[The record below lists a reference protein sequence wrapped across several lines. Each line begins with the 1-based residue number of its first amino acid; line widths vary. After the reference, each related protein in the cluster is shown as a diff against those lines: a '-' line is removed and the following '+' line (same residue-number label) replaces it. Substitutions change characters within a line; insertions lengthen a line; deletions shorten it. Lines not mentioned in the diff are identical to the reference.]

1 MTSTRNQTPTQ
12 RWTADALPPTGH
24 PYLSG
29 QYAPVRDERN
39 DTRLDVIG
47 ELPEGLVGAYM
58 RNGGNPFFTPPGG
71 YHVFDG
77 DGMVH
82 GIYLDDDGT
91 ASYSNRWVR
100 SRGLEVERERGRAV
114 YGGLS
119 EFSLPDDDAIS
130 RGGMYKNTANTN
142 IVSHA
147 GRYLALME
155 GAHPTEMTRELDTV
169 GEFDF
174 GGRLEGS
181 MTAHPRV
188 DPDTGQM
195 LFFGYSPFPPYLRYH
210 EVSAEGELTRSVDVP
225 IGRSLMIHD
234 FAITPN
240 YAVFFDLPSIF
251 DAKALMNG
259 GTAISWRPEL
269 GARIGVMP
277 RSGDGS
283 DTTWI
288 DVDPFYVF
296 HFMNAWEDPNGRV
309 VVDGCRAEAMPT
321 AFGDDPLPDA
331 SVRPYLWRWEID
343 LATGTAKDRQL
354 DDRPGD
360 FPRIND
366 SMTGRANRFGTQG
379 HTRDWSDDG
388 VEFDGV
394 IQFDH
399 GSGSSDEYLYGPTK
413 VCGEAVFAADPAGD
427 GERDGWLLNFV
438 TDLEDDSSE
447 FVVLDARDITAG
459 PVARVRLPRR
469 IPFGFHGNWMPDAV

>member
-1 MTSTRNQTPTQ
+1 M
-12 RWTADALPPTGH
+12 
-24 PYLSG
+24 
-29 QYAPVRDERN
+29 
-39 DTRLDVIG
+39 
-47 ELPEGLVGAYM
+47 
-58 RNGGNPFFTPPGG
+58 
-71 YHVFDG
+71 
-77 DGMVH
+77 
-82 GIYLDDDGT
+82 
-91 ASYSNRWVR
+91 
-100 SRGLEVERERGRAV
+100 
-114 YGGLS
+114 
-119 EFSLPDDDAIS
+119 
-130 RGGMYKNTANTN
+130 
-142 IVSHA
+142 
-147 GRYLALME
+147 
-155 GAHPTEMTRELDTV
+155 
-169 GEFDF
+169 
-174 GGRLEGS
+174 
-181 MTAHPRV
+181 
-188 DPDTGQM
+188 
-195 LFFGYSPFPPYLRYH
+195 
-210 EVSAEGELTRSVDVP
+210 
-225 IGRSLMIHD
+225 
-234 FAITPN
+234 
-240 YAVFFDLPSIF
+240 
-251 DAKALMNG
+251 
-259 GTAISWRPEL
+259 
-269 GARIGVMP
+269 GVMP

-296 HFMNAWEDPNGRV
+296 HFMNAWEDPFGRV

-447 FVVLDARDITAG
+447 FVVLDARTSQRGPSPGCHCPAASRSVSTGTGCPTPSESTSRRADSGPAPCSDGASGWTAADDDPG
-459 PVARVRLPRR
+459 PRPTGTDAIEPVGASLGDHRQRSRIRGRPRGPGR
-469 IPFGFHGNWMPDAV
+469 WRPTLDLL